1 MNNKQPPCS
10 LEDIIRMDRGS
21 IMNCDVYLEVINNVD
36 YYHVVIPGETKGKEL
51 DLGNTQRFLGVGL
64 IDDIIRRYL
73 QTNPTAGVDELKTA
87 VVYYWNNSTYLT
99 K

>member
-1 MNNKQPPCS
+1 
-10 LEDIIRMDRGS
+10 
-21 IMNCDVYLEVINNVD
+21 MNCDVYLEVINNVD